1 MKYFFYCVTVFLFLF
16 SSAHAQPLSDDIKTI
31 LKFQDERTLGPGNE
45 LLDFLNSGDESVV
58 TAALYALANIAD
70 STTIDTISV
79 QLMNNTSPKV
89 RSMAAF
95 ALGQIGTGLSAEY
108 LQEAGKKEK
117 DVDVLV
123 AILENIGKTGDEE
136 ALNKIVPLLIDD
148 ARYHN
153 AVAMAVA
160 RFALRNIKNQNS
172 IRHLEAL
179 FAYGRT
185 GIEKYLAYA
194 LWRIRDRDLLI
205 PERIHIMNLIRSN
218 DPETRAYSVYA
229 LNAIKEPS
237 DIPVLIDMF
246 ESENDWRVKVNI
258 LNTLGGYTLD
268 SIGQY
273 TEQISGV
280 FGRSLADPSDHVKI
294 AALNADGRLFSQY
307 KIPESGD
314 KPVVIPGTKVP
325 MMVIESKGWYSSQ
338 VFGAAIDA
346 YAQIMKDRSE
356 NVLWEEFYYYTS
368 VDNLVDIINAFSYFE
383 NGDIIGK
390 LRDSISVIV
399 MRFNEV
405 APNTTGEMIPNLALA
420 KIYRAYIET
429 ALNLLPNMK
438 SEESLNLARLSFIE
452 FADSRK
458 PDIVYYSLQGL
469 QSDQMKAR
477 QDWMFENKEVLNFE
491 YAGLEYPKNV
501 DDMTL
506 FADAFGELQD
516 TVMLPELR
524 KNLGRDNYD
533 LAVTSAGAIEKIT
546 GEKIT
551 VNPAD
556 YSRHTDFDWDYLNA
570 NQTVTV
576 ILNTSEGEIEIELYP
591 DVAPFTVMNFLK
603 LAEQNYFDAT
613 EFHRVIGN
621 FVIQGGDPT
630 STGFGGPG
638 YSIRGEYS
646 PLPYERGTLGMASAG
661 KDTEGS
667 QFFIT
672 HSRQPHLDSK
682 YTIFGKVVN
691 GMDVVDRILIGY
703 TLNDVIII
711 RN

>member
-1 MKYFFYCVTVFLFLF
+1 
-16 SSAHAQPLSDDIKTI
+16 
-31 LKFQDERTLGPGNE
+31 
-45 LLDFLNSGDESVV
+45 
-58 TAALYALANIAD
+58 
-70 STTIDTISV
+70 
-79 QLMNNTSPKV
+79 
-89 RSMAAF
+89 
-95 ALGQIGTGLSAEY
+95 
-108 LQEAGKKEK
+108 
-117 DVDVLV
+117 
-123 AILENIGKTGDEE
+123 
-136 ALNKIVPLLIDD
+136 
-148 ARYHN
+148 
-153 AVAMAVA
+153 
-160 RFALRNIKNQNS
+160 
-172 IRHLEAL
+172 
-179 FAYGRT
+179 
-185 GIEKYLAYA
+185 
-194 LWRIRDRDLLI
+194 
-205 PERIHIMNLIRSN
+205 
-218 DPETRAYSVYA
+218 
-229 LNAIKEPS
+229 
-237 DIPVLIDMF
+237 
-246 ESENDWRVKVNI
+246 
-258 LNTLGGYTLD
+258 
-268 SIGQY
+268 
-273 TEQISGV
+273 
-280 FGRSLADPSDHVKI
+280 
-294 AALNADGRLFSQY
+294 
-307 KIPESGD
+307 
-314 KPVVIPGTKVP
+314 
-325 MMVIESKGWYSSQ
+325 
-338 VFGAAIDA
+338 
-346 YAQIMKDRSE
+346 
-356 NVLWEEFYYYTS
+356 
-368 VDNLVDIINAFSYFE
+368 
-383 NGDIIGK
+383 
-390 LRDSISVIV
+390 

-691 GMDVVDRILIGY
+691 GMDVVDRILIGD